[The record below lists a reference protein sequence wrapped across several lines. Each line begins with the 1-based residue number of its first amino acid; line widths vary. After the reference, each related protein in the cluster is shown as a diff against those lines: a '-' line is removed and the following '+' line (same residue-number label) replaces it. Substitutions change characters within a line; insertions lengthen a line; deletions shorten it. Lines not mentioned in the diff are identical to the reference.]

1 MPVQNARPVAEATG
15 YGLSRPPARPGKPA
29 KAGFAATRAGD
40 VSPSDS
46 TTWVGL
52 LYDLLHIAIFPHVGT
67 ASVRAFL
74 LALKAN
80 GYRPQVIVTDLNQD
94 YGGAIAVV
102 FPQAEHHECVFH
114 ALQN

>member
-1 MPVQNARPVAEATG
+1 M
-15 YGLSRPPARPGKPA
+15 
-29 KAGFAATRAGD
+29 
-40 VSPSDS
+40 
-46 TTWVGL
+46 
-52 LYDLLHIAIFPHVGT
+52 GT